1 MSAAPD
7 APIASA
13 AVAAATGASTD
24 RRREALGSGSPPSEA
39 AEPRTPSR
47 TKMLGVLT
55 ESLSP
60 GRRSR
65 SNAARPRR
73 RERGGGGCFV
83 VDTPRRWVRSSGRSD
98 VPIDSSRGTPATS
111 SRAHIDKPTP
121 RRARRRCA
129 GHPQRKRRGCLAG
142 VPHEAHRALDST
154 SSPGVASARNQVVGP
169 LESKK
174 TTMRVPSNTKA
185 TMGVRQSRGLRGP
198 GIDQDAQ
205 TRLSHRWR

>member
-1 MSAAPD
+1 MPRSRAPRSRPRPAP
-7 APIASA
+7 APIGAVRPSGQGLHPQRQPNRARPVGQRCSAS
-13 AVAAATGASTD
+13 SPS
-24 RRREALGSGSPPSEA
+24 RSPPVVDHV
-39 AEPRTPSR
+39 R
-47 TKMLGVLT
+47 M
-55 ESLSP
+55 
-60 GRRSR
+60 
-65 SNAARPRR
+65 RPASR